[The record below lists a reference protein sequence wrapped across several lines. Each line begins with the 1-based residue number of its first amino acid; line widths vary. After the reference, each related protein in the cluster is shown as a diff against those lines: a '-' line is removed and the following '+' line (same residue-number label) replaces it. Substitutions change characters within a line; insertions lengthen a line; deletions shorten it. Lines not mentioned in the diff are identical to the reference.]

1 MQRRYNIAPK
11 LRVIWV
17 VQRSRWHSTIFFFL
31 AIVGGVGAW
40 YACAWQHSGRWFWP
54 NCQIYL
60 FASISDMTTTST
72 HTTYNVIAFQARDA
86 CILHLIVG
94 GETWRLQ
101 QHSFPGCQ
109 MVLFFSFF
117 FVFVGCECRLAAV
130 EMSPTSSMEYYY
142 YHPNRFLSLSL
153 LISIVSHC
161 LPYFPLPPSL
171 FSGVSWHRIG
181 GNIWRQRRSQRIHSL
196 FWCVFCGH
204 ANNTK
209 WQHLCAIVRKPIL
222 NW

>member
-1 MQRRYNIAPK
+1 
-11 LRVIWV
+11 
-17 VQRSRWHSTIFFFL
+17 
-31 AIVGGVGAW
+31 
-40 YACAWQHSGRWFWP
+40 
-54 NCQIYL
+54 
-60 FASISDMTTTST
+60 MTTTST

-153 LISIVSHC
+153 SSSPSFRTASPTSLCPLRYLVAFRGIGSVAIYEGSGGRSEYTH
-161 LPYFPLPPSL
+161 YFDVCFADMRTTLND
-171 FSGVSWHRIG
+171 
-181 GNIWRQRRSQRIHSL
+181 NICVRLCESQ
-196 FWCVFCGH
+196 F
-204 ANNTK
+204 
-209 WQHLCAIVRKPIL
+209 
-222 NW
+222 